1 MEFETIIHAT
11 QFNEYFELN
20 HTEHKVN
27 RLHSDSSLLA
37 DIEIYPRPH
46 QGFDIVY
53 NTNAYDELTIQTL
66 VSLIRS
72 INMQLTHNP
81 SKIIKDIELC
91 NENDFKIYQNINH
104 STSSSHYQTVMER
117 FEYQVEQYPNQI
129 ALQYEQQSMTY
140 AELNHH
146 VNRLAQYL
154 RHTYHVQPNDI
165 IALLAERSIEMVI
178 GMLGIL
184 KAGAG
189 YLPIDPD
196 YPEDRTTFIIEDAQP
211 KAIVTYQATIQS
223 DIPQIELDTF
233 DWNGD
238 EAETDNPSHINT
250 DEDTAYIIYTS
261 GTTGKPKGTVV
272 PHRGID
278 RLVHEPNYVELNN
291 QTVIL
296 LSGTV
301 AFDAATFEIYGAL
314 LNGGCLVL
322 TSKDTLLNPVQLGQ
336 TIVNQQVNTMWLTSS
351 LFNQIASER
360 IEALEPLTYLL
371 IGGEVLNAKWVNL
384 LNSRQR
390 HPQII
395 NGYGPTENTTFTTTY
410 AIPDEMPNRILLVN
424 QLMEQRFT

>member
-1 MEFETIIHAT
+1 MEYDKTDDMMLLNTLVAPLSLNIDTTLSADVIMNEWELAIDDMKANGTGFLSEPNASDMEFETIIHAT

-238 EAETDNPSHINT
+238 EAKL
-250 DEDTAYIIYTS
+250 
-261 GTTGKPKGTVV
+261 TT
-272 PHRGID
+272 
-278 RLVHEPNYVELNN
+278 
-291 QTVIL
+291 QVIL
-296 LSGTV
+296 TLMR
-301 AFDAATFEIYGAL
+301 IL
-314 LNGGCLVL
+314 H
-322 TSKDTLLNPVQLGQ
+322 TSFILQV
-336 TIVNQQVNTMWLTSS
+336 QQVS
-351 LFNQIASER
+351 LKGQWFL
-360 IEALEPLTYLL
+360 IE
-371 IGGEVLNAKWVNL
+371 
-384 LNSRQR
+384 
-390 HPQII
+390 
-395 NGYGPTENTTFTTTY
+395 
-410 AIPDEMPNRILLVN
+410 D
-424 QLMEQRFT
+424 

>member
-1 MEFETIIHAT
+1 MPMM
-11 QFNEYFELN
+11 
-20 HTEHKVN
+20 K
-27 RLHSDSSLLA
+27 
-37 DIEIYPRPH
+37 
-46 QGFDIVY
+46 
-53 NTNAYDELTIQTL
+53 LTIQTL

-233 DWNGD
+233 D
-238 EAETDNPSHINT
+238 
-250 DEDTAYIIYTS
+250 
-261 GTTGKPKGTVV
+261 
-272 PHRGID
+272 
-278 RLVHEPNYVELNN
+278 
-291 QTVIL
+291 
-296 LSGTV
+296 
-301 AFDAATFEIYGAL
+301 
-314 LNGGCLVL
+314 
-322 TSKDTLLNPVQLGQ
+322 
-336 TIVNQQVNTMWLTSS
+336 
-351 LFNQIASER
+351 
-360 IEALEPLTYLL
+360 
-371 IGGEVLNAKWVNL
+371 
-384 LNSRQR
+384 
-390 HPQII
+390 
-395 NGYGPTENTTFTTTY
+395 
-410 AIPDEMPNRILLVN
+410 
-424 QLMEQRFT
+424 